1 MLGGNKQ
8 YCRQVNNLDSTLHFP
23 ASPQHMVIWVL
34 AFTSQLYPSHQG
46 HPVVAQC
53 KLSLALLHPTVA
65 TDPLDLSLSPN
76 PKS

>member
-1 MLGGNKQ
+1 
-8 YCRQVNNLDSTLHFP
+8 
-23 ASPQHMVIWVL
+23 MVIWVL

-53 KLSLALLHPTVA
+53 KLSLALLDPTVA